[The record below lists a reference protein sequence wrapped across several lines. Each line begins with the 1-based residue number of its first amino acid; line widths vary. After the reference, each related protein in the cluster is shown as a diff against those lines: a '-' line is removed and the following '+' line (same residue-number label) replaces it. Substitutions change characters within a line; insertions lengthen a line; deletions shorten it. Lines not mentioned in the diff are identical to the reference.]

1 MLSDTAIKALK
12 STGKEYTKSDGRGL
26 SVLVHAN
33 GSKYWLFK
41 YTIDGKQRK
50 MSLGVYPDISLAQA
64 RERCEAQRKLVADG
78 INPVDK
84 KLNDKL
90 EKLAVANQSFE
101 IWAKKW
107 HEHWSNGKSE
117 RHARQTW
124 RRLEQNVFTI
134 IGKKGMANITS
145 VDVMDVLKS
154 MQDTPDLA
162 SRGHQTISAIF
173 RYAITHSHQ
182 SKCYQNPASFFKP
195 SDVIATHKKENYARV
210 DIKEF
215 PALLRAIDNSD
226 TRSTTRIAIKLMA
239 LTFVRTSELI
249 EAEWSEFD
257 LENKQWRIPAERM
270 KMKSPHIV
278 PLSSQAVQLLVDLQK
293 ITAKY
298 KHLFPNQN
306 DTTKAMSNNTI
317 LKALERMGYKGRM
330 TGHGFR
336 GIASTALHELGYDHA
351 HIELQLAHSERDAVS
366 SAYNHA
372 LYIPQRT
379 QLMQSWADYIDDLKF
394 GAKVLPFVAKSGS

>member
-50 MSLGVYPDISLAQA
+50 MSLGVYPDVSLAQA

-78 INPVDK
+78 VNPIDK

-90 EKLAVANQSFE
+90 EKLAVANQSFD
-101 IWAKKW
+101 IWSKKW

-154 MQDTPDLA
+154 MQNTPDLA
-162 SRGHQTISAIF
+162 SRAHQTISAIF
-173 RYAITHSHQ
+173 RYAITHSHL
-182 SKCYQNPASFFKP
+182 SKCYQNPASYFKP
-195 SDVIATHKKENYARV
+195 TDVIASHKKENYARV
-210 DIKEF
+210 DIKDF
-215 PALLRAIDNSD
+215 PKLLRDIDNSEA
-226 TRSTTRIAIKLMA
+226 TPITRISMKLMA
-239 LTFVRTSELI
+239 LTFLRTGEFI
-249 EAEWSEFD
+249 GGEWSEIDF
-257 LENKQWRIPAERM
+257 ENKTWTVPAWRM
-270 KMKSPHIV
+270 KKKRLHIV
-278 PLSSQAVQLLVDLQK
+278 PLSTQAIAVLEDLK
-293 ITAKY
+293 TFTGRGKM
-298 KHLFPNQN
+298 LFPNQN
-306 DTTKAMSNNTI
+306 DHNRGMSNNTI
-317 LKALERMGYKGRM
+317 LKALERMGYKSIM

-336 GIASTALHELGYDHA
+336 GVATTWFHENEFNAA
-351 HIELQLAHSERDAVS
+351 HIFEQLSHKLKSETE

-372 LYIPQRT
+372 LYLRQRT
-379 QLMQSWADYIDDLKF
+379 EMMQAWGDYVDEIRF
-394 GAKVLPFVAKSGS
+394 GAKVLPFLAKSGS